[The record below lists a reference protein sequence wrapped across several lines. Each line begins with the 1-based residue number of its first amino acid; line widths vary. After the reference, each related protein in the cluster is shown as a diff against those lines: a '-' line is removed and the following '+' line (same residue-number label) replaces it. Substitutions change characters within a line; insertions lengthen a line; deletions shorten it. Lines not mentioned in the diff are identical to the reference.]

1 MQVAP
6 TSPRLF
12 GILNATADSFSDGAK
27 YLDTD
32 TAVAHAI
39 KLLDDGADAIDLGA
53 AASNPDA
60 VHVPPAEEIRRLTP
74 IVAALKARNAEISI
88 DTFAP
93 ETQRWALTQ
102 DVAWLN
108 DIQGF
113 PDPALYGELA
123 RSKIGL
129 IVMHN
134 VALRGQ
140 ARRIDT
146 DPATIFE
153 RLFGFFDERIAA
165 LARAGIARDRIVID
179 PGMGFFLGTDPEVSL
194 TVLRRLD
201 ELKARYRLPVLI
213 SVSRKSFVR
222 KLANVDVAG
231 AGAATLAA
239 ELFAAAKGAD
249 CLRTHDVRA
258 LKHALAV
265 WSALQG
271 ARKP

>member
-1 MQVAP
+1 VQIATTV
-6 TSPRLF
+6 PRVF

-32 TAVAHAI
+32 VAIAHAM

-60 VHVPPAEEIRRLTP
+60 VHVPPTEEIRRLAP
-74 IVAALKARNAEISI
+74 IVAALKARGAEISI
-88 DTFAP
+88 DTFAT

-102 DVAWLN
+102 GVAWLN

-123 RSKIGL
+123 RSSVGL
-129 IVMHN
+129 IVMHT
-134 VALRGQ
+134 VALRGL

-146 DPATIFE
+146 DPGTIFE
-153 RLFGFFDERIAA
+153 RLFAFFDDRIAA
-165 LARAGIARDRIVID
+165 LTRAGIARERIVID
-179 PGMGFFLGTDPEVSL
+179 PGMGFFLGTDPQVSL

-201 ELKARYRLPVLI
+201 ELKARYRLPMLI
-213 SVSRKSFVR
+213 SVSRKSFIR
-222 KLANVDVAG
+222 KLANVEVAQ

-249 CLRTHDVRA
+249 ALRTHDVGA